1 MKKAYLAGALG
12 VMLMSSSCKTQKSP
26 MEYFIGID
34 DVTTTIPVG
43 DYEVKIEPTDELW
56 ITVNSSN
63 PEATAMYNVPA
74 SNPAMRDDILG
85 QTTPK
90 QQTFTVD
97 TEGNIFYPGVG
108 KIHVAGMT
116 VDQLRDYI
124 TKEVSKEVKDPI
136 VLVQMINYRINIA
149 GEVAHPGSIYVTS
162 PRFSVLDAISQAG
175 DLTQYG
181 ERNNVLLIR
190 EENGE
195 RKHIRLNLNSPDILS
210 SPYFFM
216 KQNDYIYVQP
226 NNIRKD
232 NSEYNQFNSYRLS
245 VISTIV
251 SGSASVI
258 SLIIALTR

>member
-1 MKKAYLAGALG
+1 MKKVHFAAAVG
-12 VMLMSSSCKTQKSP
+12 VLLMASSCKTQKSP

-34 DVTTTIPVG
+34 EVTSPISIG

-63 PEATAMYNVPA
+63 PEATARYNVPV

-85 QTTPK
+85 QATPK

-97 TEGNIFYPGVG
+97 ADGDIIYPGIG

-116 VDQLRDYI
+116 VDDLRDYI
-124 TKEVSKEVKDPI
+124 TREVSKEVKDPL
-136 VLVQMINYRINIA
+136 VLVQMINYRINVS
-149 GEVAHPGSIYVTS
+149 GEVVRPGAIIVTS
-162 PRFSVLDAISQAG
+162 PRFSILDAIAQAG

-195 RKHIRLNLNSPDILS
+195 RKHIRLNLNSPEILS

-216 KQNDYIYVQP
+216 KQNDYVYVQP

-245 VISTIV
+245 VVSTVV
-251 SGSASVI
+251 SGSASII

>member
-1 MKKAYLAGALG
+1 MKKAYIAAAVGFL
-12 VMLMSSSCKTQKSP
+12 MLSSSCKTQRSP

-34 DVTTTIPVG
+34 EVTTPIAVG
-43 DYEVKIEPTDELW
+43 DYNVKIEPSDELW
-56 ITVNSSN
+56 ITVNSYN
-63 PEATAMYNVPA
+63 PEASARYNVPA
-74 SNPAMRDDILG
+74 SNPAMRNDILG
-85 QTTPK
+85 QSNPK

-97 TEGNIFYPGVG
+97 VDGDINYPGIG

-116 VDQLRDYI
+116 CEALRDFI
-124 TKEVSKEVKDPI
+124 TKEVSKEVKDPV
-136 VLVQMINYRINIA
+136 VLVQMINYRINVS
-149 GEVAHPGSIYVTS
+149 GEVTRPGSIYVTS
-162 PRFSVLDAISQAG
+162 PRFSILDAIAQAG

-195 RKHIRLNLNSPDILS
+195 RKHIRLDLNSPEILS

-216 KQNDYIYVQP
+216 KQNDYIYVEP

>member
-1 MKKAYLAGALG
+1 MKKAYIAAALG
-12 VMLMSSSCKTQKSP
+12 VLLMSSSCKTQKSP

-34 DVTTTIPVG
+34 DVTSAIPVG
-43 DYEVKIEPTDELW
+43 EYDVRIEPSDELW

-63 PEATAMYNVPA
+63 AEATARYNVPA

-85 QTTPK
+85 QNNPK

-97 TEGNIFYPGVG
+97 SEGTIYYPGIG

-116 VDQLRDYI
+116 VDELRDFI

-136 VLVQMINYRINIA
+136 VLVQMINYRVNVA
-149 GEVAHPGSIYVTS
+149 GEVVRPGSIMVTS
-162 PRFSVLDAISQAG
+162 PRYSILDAITQAG

-195 RKHIRLNLNSPDILS
+195 RKHVRLDLNSPEILS
-210 SPYFFM
+210 SPYFFL

-232 NSEYNQFNSYRLS
+232 NAEYNQFNSYRLS
-245 VISTIV
+245 VVTTIV
-251 SGSASVI
+251 SASASVI